1 MCVCVCVRVCVC
13 MCMCVCVLPGISV
26 SAVPSSTVL
35 AAGQCVYGQHVEGV
49 SSTHEKCVLQMRLQL
64 LGVGIARNL
73 LYVVI
78 MCHTTSLPN

>member
-1 MCVCVCVRVCVC
+1 MCV
-13 MCMCVCVLPGISV
+13 CVCVLPGISV

-73 LYVVI
+73 CCYHVSYNQLTKLSTRFRLMI
-78 MCHTTSLPN
+78 PCTC